1 MATGLHFKPPPELQG
16 MWAFAKSKPK
26 PKTESKSGNE
36 YNKSKKRKDLAY
48 RDLYADDSIDSY
60 YSEEE
65 MNEIP
70 YEEYEPPK
78 AHKTKRKTK
87 TKKKQIDHLPPIN
100 INMQRYIEDT

>member
-1 MATGLHFKPPPELQG
+1 MIDKAQQDIQNRDWEKDLSRRESDLQR
-16 MWAFAKSKPK
+16 AL
-26 PKTESKSGNE
+26 NE

-78 AHKTKRKTK
+78 AHKTKRKPK
-87 TKKKQIDHLPPIN
+87 TK
-100 INMQRYIEDT
+100 

>member
-1 MATGLHFKPPPELQG
+1 MIDKAQQDIQNRDWEKDLSRRESDLQR
-16 MWAFAKSKPK
+16 AL
-26 PKTESKSGNE
+26 NE

>member
-1 MATGLHFKPPPELQG
+1 MIDKAQQDIQNRDWEKDLSRRESDLQR
-16 MWAFAKSKPK
+16 AL
-26 PKTESKSGNE
+26 NE

-60 YSEEE
+60 YSEVE

-78 AHKTKRKTK
+78 AHKTKRNTK

>member
-1 MATGLHFKPPPELQG
+1 MIDKAQQDIQNRDWEKDLSRRESDLQR
-16 MWAFAKSKPK
+16 AL
-26 PKTESKSGNE
+26 NE

-87 TKKKQIDHLPPIN
+87 TKQKQIDHLPPIN
-100 INMQRYIEDT
+100 INMQRYVEDT

>member
-1 MATGLHFKPPPELQG
+1 MIDKAQQDIQNRDWEKDLSRRESDLQR
-16 MWAFAKSKPK
+16 AL
-26 PKTESKSGNE
+26 NE

-78 AHKTKRKTK
+78 THKTKQKTK

>member
-1 MATGLHFKPPPELQG
+1 MIDKAQQDIQNRDWEKDLSRRESDLQR
-16 MWAFAKSKPK
+16 AL
-26 PKTESKSGNE
+26 NE

-87 TKKKQIDHLPPIN
+87 TK
-100 INMQRYIEDT
+100 